1 MSYKSIVVHLDTSAR
16 AQARLQIAL
25 HLAKQANAF
34 LRGVFSIF
42 SPDLRAFVVMAGSAE
57 YYADHE
63 KVRLEERGA
72 LERLFHA
79 ELARAGVEGEWV
91 DADGEASEAVAFVAR
106 SADLVVIGQDDPND
120 PEAYVCDHFPEN
132 VVMLAGGPV
141 LIVPYAGTFN
151 AIGKRI
157 LVAWDQS
164 REATRAVHDALPFLK
179 QAEHVTILTASA
191 HHSDTA
197 NPNGRSQAA
206 ELTGTLA
213 RHGVRADKRHVAIPS
228 DVPIGDVLLAQ
239 ASEIGADLVV
249 MGGYGHTRWHELIL
263 GGATRT
269 ILHSATV
276 PVLMSH

>member
-1 MSYKSIVVHLDTSAR
+1 MNYKSIVVHLDTSAR

-25 HLAKQANAF
+25 HLAKSANAF

-42 SPDLRAFVVMAGSAE
+42 SPDLRAFVVMAGTAE
-57 YYADHE
+57 YYAEHE

-91 DADGEASEAVAFVAR
+91 DVDGDASEAVAHVTR

-120 PEAYVCDHFPEN
+120 PEAYVAEHFPEN
-132 VVMLAGGPV
+132 VVMLAGRPV

-151 AIGKRI
+151 TIGKRI

-164 REATRAVHDALPFLK
+164 REATRAVHDALPFLRE
-179 QAEHVTILTASA
+179 ADHVTILTASA
-191 HHSDTA
+191 HLTD
-197 NPNGRSQAA
+197 PMNGRSPGA
-206 ELTGTLA
+206 ELAGTLA
-213 RHGVRADKRHVAIPS
+213 RHGVRAEKRHVHIPH
-228 DVPIGDVLLAQ
+228 DVPIGDALLAN
-239 ASEIGADLVV
+239 ANEISADLLV
-249 MGGYGHTRWHELIL
+249 MGGYGHTRWHEMIL

-269 ILHSATV
+269 ILQSTTV